1 MSEWAF
7 FVAASTEDVMKNV
20 KVQKGSSDTCSVQ
33 IPRLEIGSNGP
44 DARRLVVSHSPMN
57 KGALKSRASSATL
70 SVPRLSTY
78 STPHP
83 PPANTNTQP
92 RYLLKQ
98 QSPNT
103 FIPNPPPS
111 QTLPIMVLGKVA
123 HYAFDAVLISA
134 FLAGV
139 RRSTGLTPSV
149 KPDSFSE
156 NPSAQKWFENY
167 LWVGE
172 TVMDQS
178 VALFG
183 ASSYFER
190 KR

>member
-1 MSEWAF
+1 MVVRSPLATPGDMRLSET
-7 FVAASTEDVMKNV
+7 TEKPCSIAHTYH
-20 KVQKGSSDTCSVQ
+20 SS
-33 IPRLEIGSNGP
+33 
-44 DARRLVVSHSPMN
+44 A
-57 KGALKSRASSATL
+57 KSRITL
-70 SVPRLSTY
+70 SMR
-78 STPHP
+78 
-83 PPANTNTQP
+83 
-92 RYLLKQ
+92 
-98 QSPNT
+98 
-103 FIPNPPPS
+103 
-111 QTLPIMVLGKVA
+111 
-123 HYAFDAVLISA
+123 
-134 FLAGV
+134 
-139 RRSTGLTPSV
+139 V

>member
-1 MSEWAF
+1 
-7 FVAASTEDVMKNV
+7 
-20 KVQKGSSDTCSVQ
+20 
-33 IPRLEIGSNGP
+33 
-44 DARRLVVSHSPMN
+44 
-57 KGALKSRASSATL
+57 
-70 SVPRLSTY
+70 
-78 STPHP
+78 
-83 PPANTNTQP
+83 
-92 RYLLKQ
+92 
-98 QSPNT
+98 
-103 FIPNPPPS
+103 
-111 QTLPIMVLGKVA
+111 MVLGKVA

-149 KPDSFSE
+149 KPDQFAE
-156 NPSAQKWFENY
+156 NPGVKKWIDNY

-178 VALFG
+178 VAFFG